1 MALAILSVAVFL
13 VLIVCRFV
21 LTGLRHRPL
30 IRQIGA
36 PQQRENNVFEGRLG
50 MAVIANNRFEKSL
63 DGVDLMDREDRAET
77 YLRRII
83 ALTGATQMSN
93 YCVLDA
99 GKTRFHVYD
108 RNVVRLRHV
117 TDPKS
122 GKGQGVASRLL
133 QRISRWTC
141 APEQTC
147 FNLAHQD
154 MPAAERIATA
164 LLQLKNNPELFDSWV
179 DKRAAFK
186 ADGHVFSFSRV
197 Q

>member
-1 MALAILSVAVFL
+1 MVLAILSVAVFL

-21 LTGLRHRPL
+21 LTGLRRRPL

-36 PQQRENNVFEGRLG
+36 PQQRENNVFEGRVG
-50 MAVIANNRFEKSL
+50 MVVIANNRFERSL

-108 RNVVRLRHV
+108 RNVERLRDL
-117 TDPKS
+117 TDP
-122 GKGQGVASRLL
+122 
-133 QRISRWTC
+133 TC

-147 FNLAHQD
+147 FYLAHQD